1 MSLLHLTYDL
11 RDRLNRET
19 TSAVNCLIKESDKII
34 ETFTIDLMRVT
45 KFREEV
51 VKLLDSNH
59 LIINSFGFPY
69 GFMLIKH
76 LNRAFKQVKNAE
88 EKDLIDLR
96 TFDIIHSHKLTFEGY
111 IGSLIAKEMNIPLMV
126 TLRQTDLRVMKY
138 RPDLRELY
146 RSILLQAKKIIYLL
160 PVMLEFFED
169 YLGKDFFSDEVKSK
183 LVYLPNI
190 VERPIQEV
198 KIIPQKKMFLTI
210 LRMTKESVIRKNVKN
225 LLIAFK
231 QLKDK
236 TVKLKIIGEG
246 EYLEKVRSWV
256 KKYGL
261 TERVEFTGYVPND
274 QIDTFYSE
282 VTAFL
287 LPSFSE
293 SFGMVYAESLLNG
306 TPIMWS
312 KGVLGFDRMF
322 DNVGVGVNPH
332 SAESI
337 SNGMNLLI
345 EKNDDFRKS
354 IKSLKSEGRFDIFGA
369 NFVRENYEKAISEII
384 SI

>member
-19 TSAVNCLIKESDKII
+19 TSAVNCLIKESNKIT
-34 ETFTIDLMRVT
+34 ETFTIDLIRVT
-45 KFREEV
+45 KFREEL

-59 LIINSFGFPY
+59 LIINTFGFPY

-76 LNRAFKQVKNAE
+76 LNRAFKKVKNAE

-96 TFDIIHSHKLTFEGY
+96 TYGIIHSHKLTFEGY
-111 IGSLIAKEMNIPLMV
+111 IGSLIAKELNIPLMV

-146 RSILLQAKKIIYLL
+146 RSILVQAKKIIYLL
-160 PVMLEFFED
+160 PVMLEFFEH

-190 VERPIQEV
+190 VERPIQDV

-225 LLIAFK
+225 LLIGFK

-246 EYLEKVRSWV
+246 DYLGKVRSWV

-261 TERVEFTGYVPND
+261 TERVEFTGYVPNNE
-274 QIDTFYSE
+274 IDTFYSE
-282 VTAFL
+282 VTAFV

-293 SFGMVYAESLLNG
+293 SFGMVYAESLLNN

-322 DNVGVGVNPH
+322 DNVGVAVDPH

-337 SNGMNLLI
+337 RDGMNLLI

-354 IKSLKSEGRFDIFGA
+354 IKSLKSEGRFNIFGA